1 MTTRTKASF
10 ANLQSG
16 GNPVT
21 RAKRPVAKRSAKAA
35 RNPGKSA
42 SVDAKVEQLA
52 AKKSNQGSG
61 IREAEEARALLEDQ
75 LHSLYWWVF
84 NAFKMKGFIRA
95 KALDKLQRPV
105 AAGEESHTERDD
117 IADDDDSPEKQTF

>member
-1 MTTRTKASF
+1 MTTRTKANF
-10 ANLQSG
+10 TNLQSG
-16 GNPVT
+16 GNPVR
-21 RAKRPVAKRSAKAA
+21 RAKRPVAKRSAKGV
-35 RNPGKSA
+35 RSPGKSA
-42 SVDAKVEQLA
+42 SLDAKVEQLA

-95 KALDKLQRPV
+95 KALDELHRRSVTGHEAHVEQ
-105 AAGEESHTERDD
+105 EDL
-117 IADDDDSPEKQTF
+117 